1 MYQLLSGMMMSETL
15 NRYTAFAGQRLLA
28 AGDPAAVTAEVREAI
43 RGGEDAAVL
52 VFDDETGR
60 VVDLDLRPGAGTTSE
75 AARAAVSTPDAAPR
89 RGRGRPPL
97 GVVAGEVTLLPRHW
111 EWLKS
116 QPGGA
121 SVAIRKLVDEARRAT
136 EAADAAR
143 RARDAAYR
151 FMSAIAGD
159 QPWYEEALRA
169 LYSNRRDDFEER
181 IRFWPAD
188 VRGHALR
195 LAAPAFEGGAADTEA
210 GRRTGGS

>member
-1 MYQLLSGMMMSETL
+1 MYRLLSGMTMTETTQ
-15 NRYTAFAGQRLLA
+15 RYTAFAGPRLLA
-28 AGDPAAVTAEVREAI
+28 SGDPAVVAAEVREAV
-43 RGGEDAAVL
+43 RGGADAAIL

-60 VVDLDLRPGAGTTSE
+60 VVDLDLRTTGSP
-75 AARAAVSTPDAAPR
+75 APTPNGDAAASPADETPR
-89 RGRGRPPL
+89 RGPGRPKL

-136 EAADAAR
+136 QAADDAR
-143 RARDAAYR
+143 RARDATYR
-151 FMSAIAGD
+151 FMAAIGGD

-169 LYSNRRDDFEER
+169 LYSNRRADFEER

-188 VRGHALR
+188 VRDHALR
-195 LAAPAFEGGAADTEA
+195 LSAPAFEHGVPTPES
-210 GRRTGGS
+210 GR

>member
-1 MYQLLSGMMMSETL
+1 MYRLLIGMMMSDLT
-15 NRYTAFAGQRLLA
+15 RYTAFAGPRLLA
-28 AGDPAAVTAEVREAI
+28 SGDPAVVAAEVREAI
-43 RGGEDAAVL
+43 HGGVDAAIL
-52 VFDDETGR
+52 VFDDQTGR
-60 VVDLDLRPGAGTTSE
+60 VVDLDLRAGASPAPE
-75 AARAAVSTPDAAPR
+75 PPRAAGSTPDAAPR
-89 RGRGRPPL
+89 RGRGRPAL

-121 SVAIRKLVDEARRAT
+121 SVAIRKLVDEARRHT

-143 RARDAAYR
+143 RARDATYR

-169 LYSNRRDDFEER
+169 LYSNRRVDFEER

-195 LAAPAFEGGAADTEA
+195 LAAPAWVDGSNNEEA
-210 GRRTGGS
+210 GR

>member
-1 MYQLLSGMMMSETL
+1 MNETTE
-15 NRYTAFAGQRLLA
+15 RFTAFAGPRLLA
-28 AGDPAAVTAEVREAI
+28 SGELAVVAAEVREAL
-43 RGGEDAAVL
+43 RGAGEAAVL
-52 VFDDETGR
+52 VFDNETGR
-60 VVDLDLRPGAGTTSE
+60 VVDLDPRAGAAAATGAGGDADVP
-75 AARAAVSTPDAAPR
+75 AAGDGAPR
-89 RGRGRPPL
+89 RGPGRPKL

-143 RARDAAYR
+143 RARDATYR

-169 LYSNRRDDFEER
+169 LYSNRRADFEER
-181 IRFWPAD
+181 TRFWPAD
-188 VRGHALR
+188 VRDHALR
-195 LAAPAFEGGAADTEA
+195 LAAPAFADGDPAPEA
-210 GRRTGGS
+210 GR

>member
-1 MYQLLSGMMMSETL
+1 MYRLLSGMMTMNENSQ
-15 NRYTAFAGQRLLA
+15 RYTAFAGQRLLA
-28 AGDPAAVTAEVREAI
+28 SGELAVVAAEVREAI

-52 VFDDETGR
+52 MFDDDTGR
-60 VVDLDLRPGAGTTSE
+60 VVDLDLRAG
-75 AARAAVSTPDAAPR
+75 VSTASESPRDTVAPAVDGAPR
-89 RGRGRPPL
+89 RGRGRPSL

-143 RARDAAYR
+143 HARDATYR

-169 LYSNRRDDFEER
+169 LYSNRRGDFEER
-181 IRFWPAD
+181 IRFWPQD
-188 VRGHALR
+188 VRNHALR
-195 LAAPAFEGGAADTEA
+195 LAAPAFDGAVAEQEA
-210 GRRTGGS
+210 ER

>member
-1 MYQLLSGMMMSETL
+1 MNESQP
-15 NRYTAFAGQRLLA
+15 RYTAFAGQRQLA
-28 AGDPAAVTAEVREAI
+28 SGDLAVVAAEVREAL

-52 VFDDETGR
+52 VFDNDTGR
-60 VVDLDLRPGAGTTSE
+60 VVDLDVHVGAGSAPEPT
-75 AARAAVSTPDAAPR
+75 RDASASAMGGAPR

-121 SVAIRKLVDEARRAT
+121 SVAIRKLVEEARRAT
-136 EAADAAR
+136 EAADRAR
-143 RARDAAYR
+143 RARDATYR

-169 LYSNRRDDFEER
+169 LYSNRRDEFEER
-181 IRFWPAD
+181 IRFWPQD
-188 VRGHALR
+188 VREHALR
-195 LAAPAFEGGAADTEA
+195 LAAPAFEGGDAEKE
-210 GRRTGGS
+210 GGG

>member
-1 MYQLLSGMMMSETL
+1 MYRLLSGMTMNETTP
-15 NRYTAFAGQRLLA
+15 RYTAFAGQRILA
-28 AGDPAAVTAEVREAI
+28 YGDLPVVAAEVREAL

-60 VVDLDLRPGAGTTSE
+60 VVDLDLRAGAYTSPPSADG
-75 AARAAVSTPDAAPR
+75 AAAATDDAPR
-89 RGRGRPPL
+89 RGPGRPKL

-121 SVAIRKLVDEARRAT
+121 SVAIRKLVDGARRAT

-143 RARDAAYR
+143 RARDATYR

-169 LYSNRRDDFEER
+169 LYSSRRADFEER

-188 VRGHALR
+188 VRDHALR
-195 LAAPAFEGGAADTEA
+195 LATPAFDAADPEPEA
-210 GRRTGGS
+210 ER